1 MESAS
6 IAQTC
11 IRRNVPFMVVSD
23 ERYAGRGENISEYNN
38 FWNDAP
44 VATFKAVESLI
55 ENI

>member
-1 MESAS
+1 MRHGVGLNCPDLHPPQRS
-6 IAQTC
+6 
-11 IRRNVPFMVVSD
+11 VHGSD
-23 ERYAGRGENISEYNN
+23 MPGGGENISEYNN